1 MMTICNMFLLMADSV
16 YSVRLNQLVS
26 GKTKQVILVFLKG
39 KTLLSRR
46 VAYPHH
52 RKNLKEKLENA

>member
-26 GKTKQVILVFLKG
+26 GKTEQVILVFLKG

-46 VAYPHH
+46 VASPHH
-52 RKNLKEKLENA
+52 SKNLKEKLENA